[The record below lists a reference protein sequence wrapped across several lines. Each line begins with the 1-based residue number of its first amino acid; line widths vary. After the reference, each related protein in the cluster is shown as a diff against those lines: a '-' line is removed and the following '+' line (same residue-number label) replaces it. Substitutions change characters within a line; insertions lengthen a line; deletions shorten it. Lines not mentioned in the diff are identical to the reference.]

1 MGLVRFAGGAPF
13 GRKARRSPEPGEQVG
28 FIHPKVVHRP
38 RGYRQAGCKS
48 HRLLWWRRPSGNR
61 RGFLWGQLLSGSDGR
76 LHVYF
81 FDVGQGDSALIVTP
95 TGRQVLVDGGPEALS
110 AVTSL
115 DKVLPAGDRSLDLV
129 ALTHLDSDHSL
140 GLLEVLARY
149 QVGAVLQGENNQVG
163 ALYPRWRA
171 TLDRERIDV
180 IPVQAAYR
188 INLEPGV
195 TLEVLSPPRNPIGG
209 SWQEGNNNGLVLRLV
224 HGRVSFLLAA
234 DIEAMAENYLL
245 GQSANLDS
253 AVLKVG
259 HHGSSTSTT
268 AAFLDRVRPAAAVIS
283 AGESNRYGHP
293 SQEVLARLV
302 AVVGDREVYRTDRD
316 GRIEFISDGQNLWVK
331 TLH

>member
-1 MGLVRFAGGAPF
+1 M
-13 GRKARRSPEPGEQVG
+13 
-28 FIHPKVVHRP
+28 
-38 RGYRQAGCKS
+38 
-48 HRLLWWRRPSGNR
+48 
-61 RGFLWGQLLSGSDGR
+61 
-76 LHVYF
+76 
-81 FDVGQGDSALIVTP
+81 
-95 TGRQVLVDGGPEALS
+95 S

-302 AVVGDREVYRTDRD
+302 AVVGDREMYRTDRD

>member
-1 MGLVRFAGGAPF
+1 M
-13 GRKARRSPEPGEQVG
+13 
-28 FIHPKVVHRP
+28 
-38 RGYRQAGCKS
+38 
-48 HRLLWWRRPSGNR
+48 
-61 RGFLWGQLLSGSDGR
+61 
-76 LHVYF
+76 
-81 FDVGQGDSALIVTP
+81 
-95 TGRQVLVDGGPEALS
+95 
-110 AVTSL
+110 
-115 DKVLPAGDRSLDLV
+115 
-129 ALTHLDSDHSL
+129 
-140 GLLEVLARY
+140 
-149 QVGAVLQGENNQVG
+149 
-163 ALYPRWRA
+163 
-171 TLDRERIDV
+171 
-180 IPVQAAYR
+180 
-188 INLEPGV
+188 
-195 TLEVLSPPRNPIGG
+195 EVLSPPRNPIGG

-253 AVLKVG
+253 AVLKVW

-316 GRIEFISDGQNLWVK
+316 GRIEFISDGQNLCVK